1 MEATENTLAPEP
13 FPERENIVKELNDKE
28 IAQYFRR
35 CYTAVDGLWF
45 MKLEERSGF
54 DEALA
59 VDGEVWKVFPKIQ
72 ARTLKALTGEDGGI
86 DALIHCF
93 TTKLNLEGYRY
104 AIAREDNLS
113 FTVKIEGCPWLDM
126 LIRAGRE
133 RIAGTIGSH
142 ICRTEYAVW
151 AEEFDR
157 SLEFTMNRLLCDG
170 SECCLLEFRK
180 KGDGSKPDETKENDE
195 QGNEGRAG

>member
-1 MEATENTLAPEP
+1 ME
-13 FPERENIVKELNDKE
+13 ELSDKE

-45 MKLEERSGF
+45 MKVEERSGF

-59 VDGEVWKVFPKIQ
+59 VDGEVWKVLPKIQ
-72 ARTLKALTGEDGGI
+72 ARTLKTLTRRERGM

-104 AIAREDNLS
+104 TITGENDRS
-113 FTVKIEGCPWLDM
+113 FTVRITGCPWYDA

-133 RIAGTIGSH
+133 RIAGTVGAR

-151 AEEFDR
+151 AEEFD
-157 SLEFTMNRLLCDG
+157 SSVVFTMNQLLCDG

-180 KGDGSKPDETKENDE
+180 SRDGLKPDEAEENDE
-195 QGNEGRAG
+195 QRNGSRTG